1 MLYNEQKIYNDV
13 EKIFAN
19 EDYMDILDWIPEE
32 NNVSM
37 EIYYT
42 GWCGKKAFD
51 NKLNKYA
58 KRLEKLG
65 YNIKV
70 IKDIHDENDG
80 LYEHQYLLCLLF
92 LLNTCYYI
100 FQC

>member
-19 EDYMDILDWIPEE
+19 EDYMDILDWIPEG

-42 GWCGKKAFD
+42 GWCGKRHSIT
-51 NKLNKYA
+51 N
-58 KRLEKLG
+58 
-65 YNIKV
+65 
-70 IKDIHDENDG
+70 
-80 LYEHQYLLCLLF
+80 
-92 LLNTCYYI
+92 
-100 FQC
+100 